1 MTNSK
6 YFSEIPADI
15 LLGIK
20 HRMKNKIFCSYH
32 LDEKLSLLHGQRI
45 CKICNKISRKKSS
58 QKYLEKK
65 RIESEKKFHF

>member
-1 MTNSK
+1 LPYS
-6 YFSEIPADI
+6 SIIPNEI
-15 LLGIK
+15 LLGIMK
-20 HRMKNKIFCSYH
+20 KNKNKIYCTKGH
-32 LDEKLSLLHGQRI
+32 DEKLSLLHGQRI